1 MEVANMEE
9 LNKNLLP
16 GYWNEQ
22 ETDEGRMNILFSF
35 WNFFKLEIGNDG
47 TVNVKFISDP
57 SETLNP
63 FETKFGEGLEDLIL
77 DKCRINYERKG

>member
-1 MEVANMEE
+1 MDE
-9 LNKNLLP
+9 LNKNLLI

-22 ETDEGRMNILFSF
+22 ETDEGRINLLFTF
-35 WNFFKLEIGNDG
+35 WSFFKLEIESDG
-47 TVNVKFISDP
+47 TINVKFISKP
-57 SETLNP
+57 NETLKP